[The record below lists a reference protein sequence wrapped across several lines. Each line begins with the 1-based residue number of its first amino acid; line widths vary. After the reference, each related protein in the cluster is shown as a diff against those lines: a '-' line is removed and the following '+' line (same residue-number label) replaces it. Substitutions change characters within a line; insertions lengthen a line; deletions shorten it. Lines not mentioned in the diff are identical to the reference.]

1 MPPLAVDDAG
11 AVGHV
16 RQHLVELAA
25 LACQQAVE
33 LVTLL
38 GQGLRAGLAFRQLAL
53 QGLLQPRNAL
63 GQQMHLVPT
72 HARRQRRRCGQ
83 AVQVQLGQVLRQ
95 GRQRAR
101 HQARRQRVH
110 QQRQQQQR
118 DRHGEQRGADVL
130 PHGLLQQPRVLLQH
144 QRGRR
149 PCVAGQVQLVVH
161 GRARQVGRR
170 IGLAVVLLHLRRLQF
185 GRQQGRKTL
194 QRRQLRGHGRAVAP
208 VGGQRQRVAH
218 RGHQGLHLLL
228 LAGRLGAHRQQRVQ
242 QQAAGHH
249 AQAGDHQALQQ
260 QARQGHGR
268 KGGGRT
274 RAHAARAPRRGPA
287 QPAHGPR
294 QRRTV
299 GAPKV
304 TRGDGP
310 RRRPRAAARVKA
322 AQDGGYAAVR

>member
-1 MPPLAVDDAG
+1 MRAQARLATWMPPLAVDDAG

-53 QGLLQPRNAL
+53 QGLLQ
-63 GQQMHLVPT
+63 
-72 HARRQRRRCGQ
+72 
-83 AVQVQLGQVLRQ
+83 
-95 GRQRAR
+95 
-101 HQARRQRVH
+101 
-110 QQRQQQQR
+110 
-118 DRHGEQRGADVL
+118 
-130 PHGLLQQPRVLLQH
+130 H

-170 IGLAVVLLHLRRLQF
+170 IGLAVVLLHLRRPQF

-310 RRRPRAAARVKA
+310 GRRPRAAARVKA